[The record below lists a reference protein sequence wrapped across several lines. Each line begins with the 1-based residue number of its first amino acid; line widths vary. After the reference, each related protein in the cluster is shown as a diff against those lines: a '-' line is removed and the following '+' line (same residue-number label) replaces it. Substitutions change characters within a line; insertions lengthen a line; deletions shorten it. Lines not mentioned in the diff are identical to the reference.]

1 MPICFFIFF
10 NERKSTDPD
19 GNGGRK
25 ELECIEEGETIIRIY
40 SMKKKTLSTE
50 EKIEKTPRL
59 NENIKSFF
67 PFFIDPICL
76 IKISSK
82 LHSEYSHHTLS
93 SCS

>member
-1 MPICFFIFF
+1 MHRGRGNHNQNIFY
-10 NERKSTDPD
+10 E
-19 GNGGRK
+19 
-25 ELECIEEGETIIRIY
+25 
-40 SMKKKTLSTE
+40 KKTLSAE

-67 PFFIDPICL
+67 LFFIDPICL

-82 LHSEYSHHTLS
+82 LRSEYSHHTLS